1 MSVQYGF
8 YFDSDRCTGCKTCEL
23 ACKDYK
29 DLDTNVN
36 FRRIYEYAGG
46 DWQQQANGCWQHNV
60 FAYYLSISCNH
71 CDNPA
76 CVSVCPT
83 GAMHKTEDG
92 FVIVNEAICI
102 GCRYCHMACPYE
114 APQYDAMRGHMTKC
128 DGCHSRILE
137 GKKPIC
143 VDACPLRALDFAPID
158 ELRKTYGDLAAIAP
172 LPSPEHTAPNL
183 VITPNKNARPTGDTT
198 GFLANPREV

>member
-102 GCRYCHMACPYE
+102 GCRYCHMACPYD
-114 APQYDAMRGHMTKC
+114 APQYDATKGHMTKC

-183 VITPNKNARPTGDTT
+183 VIKTNKNARPTGDTT

>member
-92 FVIVNEAICI
+92 FVIVNETICI
-102 GCRYCHMACPYE
+102 GCRYCHMACPYD
-114 APQYDAMRGHMTKC
+114 APQYDAMKGHMTKC

-183 VITPNKNARPTGDTT
+183 VIKANKNARPTGDTT

>member
-71 CDNPA
+71 CDNPD

-102 GCRYCHMACPYE
+102 GCRYCHMACPY
-114 APQYDAMRGHMTKC
+114 DAMKGHMTKC

-183 VITPNKNARPTGDTT
+183 VIKTNKNARPTGDTT